1 MLVNTPILEVYRK
14 NWSSITYLPPASI
27 LYSLGKKCSTI
38 YAVVIQKNNINKILG
53 ILRRGCPD
61 IDLVAYIGNQCVKK
75 IKNEYFCILR
85 GFHVNKSLIIKNN
98 MGENILNK

>member
-1 MLVNTPILEVYRK
+1 MLF
-14 NWSSITYLPPASI
+14 SYLPPASI
-27 LYSLGKKCSTI
+27 LYSLGKNCSMTLAI
-38 YAVVIQKNNINKILG
+38 TIQKNNTKIILG

-85 GFHVNKSLIIKNN
+85 GFHVNKSLMMKTKT
-98 MGENILNK
+98 GENILNK